1 MELSH
6 LIKKIGHSLVE
17 IRVRALKSIMC
28 KLDHSLISVSDLVQ
42 ERMLFVVLLEWF
54 NFPEV
59 PMQEEVLELL
69 STLSKHPS
77 AAQMLRDVGA
87 VEFLTQ
93 LSPNVEPRMRA
104 VIDGTL
110 DQLFHLPELLPSH
123 TMVYSHGQRV
133 TTPTV
138 PPVVP
143 PEEHLPK
150 MGYFQKSTPSHI
162 DVPPQRIAVHESVRC
177 LKFSVFPWLAL
188 TTTDRHILSS
198 NESSLR
204 SNNPNL
210 VRTTCE
216 LLRDVIMQDF
226 PAEIFLQRPSIVQNL
241 LSLLRLSSGEGEASY
256 LRLQAL
262 ACLRQLCVGLRSRL
276 RFHQDPS
283 FYSAKQDPVSQNS
296 SLSYSQEVRGTQRS
310 QASSPGAECSPRP
323 SVVGRTGQRA
333 RGDGQDGDAASN
345 SGSSHRGG
353 AVVQAPRQTPQSP
366 ADVANLEL
374 PDLGVEDILELQLQ
388 QLTLAQFTIAT
399 MEHAIPLLKTEG
411 LHVFQRVL
419 ELLCDAVLLLGDS
432 VCELVWD
439 DRSLVGMELKEKL
452 QACMEVLGDILSYH
466 QSYSADIPHS
476 SLVHHRMAYTGTAIF
491 TIRLL
496 QTILPPEKAS
506 DNLPESMATAMFH
519 LCLDTTLGSVLP
531 SMQESA
537 VAYLEQVNSDGH
549 DLYRRVIR
557 AALWMES
564 TCNFLKEAQAEGE
577 KNWLELLELA
587 DQAIDGLPYH
597 QHLPIVKECIHICS
611 YLWKFDQPSPLLQ
624 RESQKVLLKLLS
636 HPLLPV
642 KTETYTCTLNLVKDS
657 LGIQKV
663 SRVAS
668 AACSGVHF
676 LLHHRVLYEISA
688 FGLQDSAEKVN
699 VAAKDILLFL
709 LKGRLMMTASTWD
722 RFNEALY
729 PVIPVLQGYAGSEES
744 LGNCVLLISDMS
756 DVARDDVFPNTAK
769 LKAALRLLF
778 TKQPTVR
785 VAAVQHIL
793 PHLTS
798 AEGANTA
805 RPDLDQ
811 PALSS
816 LPTLYCLRNP
826 VDITLDTSNK
836 SFLKVESVEKLFCI
850 LTSDTVDLS
859 LRRSAAE
866 QLAVVLQDTT
876 MHQVLKNLGIT
887 DKVISFII
895 ESVNGNKSLDCLLE
909 PCVCILR
916 KLVYA
921 DPSLRHSLAQRTA
934 LLLILLRASLIL
946 KENKGNGS
954 EITVLM
960 YLLLFD
966 EIASV
971 EIWSDKSNTDGTLA
985 PFSLPLSVMRRYNIP
1000 FQAVTH
1006 HAVSPYCCVL
1016 PPSSDLLTLAPARH
1030 ALQLAWNTAW
1040 HSGIDS
1046 LLEELRGIA
1055 SDVIEFHDDL
1065 RLSEAQVVSL
1075 RASHLPTGLQD
1086 CMQAIVMAAGHS
1098 SVTSALSRLS
1108 LYLLID
1114 RLALP
1119 HIHTHSCRDTLRSL
1133 TWQSAITRFL
1143 QVRPACV
1150 EDERLLVG
1158 IVAFLNAHFKQMH
1171 RESASDPEDK
1181 DLRWILELLLNQ
1193 ETVSL
1198 LDLLLGVETQTS
1210 SQSQGGAE
1218 ELKSQVSQRLQRELT
1233 SFFNI
1238 LLHRLTHTTDRL
1250 CLALAGPFK
1259 SQLAVRLL
1267 QSLRVSDAPR
1277 FYGLPSLERTL
1288 LGMVSLTAQPG
1299 WSSHCPDLEP
1309 ISLCSKYLSGLL
1321 EVISSFYVEWG
1332 GNSMSF
1338 MGKGVTKN
1346 AVICLLHLSH
1356 EMMAE
1361 NNDKDFIS
1369 QWSLGQ
1375 EAGSEEANSSQLGLA
1390 WLIPLWVDRDPEVR
1404 FASLGVGAALSSAPS
1419 GCQAL
1424 CASCQNISGGLWGT
1438 LLNILLDQQESSM
1451 VRREAAFILQ
1461 NLLVMP
1467 MPANAEEAKDSHWQ
1481 NPCVHDEVSGVS
1493 LVGLPALQA
1502 LLYHCQYFQHVALS
1516 ASACYRGRYTFH
1528 LQPPAA
1534 AAATRSPSPQES
1546 TSGDSENSLWFWRS
1560 APPAPTI
1567 NPSRPSSS
1575 LSTSSTVVGNTLAP
1589 SDIRG
1594 SGPHTPKAP
1603 SPLGTTQDT
1612 PASRLMAQGQSDT
1625 DTSDSVISQDSR
1637 QGEPS
1642 AVEPV
1647 VMVTPDLLTAHCG
1660 LLTNLLAI
1668 LPDFTLAA
1676 IRHSQLLQSLA
1687 SLVDT
1692 GPIEKC
1698 LSELKTPN
1706 VLPGEREDIKSQVVT
1721 LLQFLSSFSKL
1732 LQLCVT
1738 VSQELIGQMDFL
1750 KLLLTTVVTV
1760 LMLDTEGLDART
1772 RDAVCVCWADV
1783 FTLLATLV
1791 RRDSSAAYPS
1801 VSAALGRRW
1810 QTFAETLSMCVN
1822 EKFADPLLHTVAL
1835 QFLCALFSEETK
1847 RRCAE
1852 FATPTSKCVTPLSDT
1867 LNGPSASQLC
1877 ELLLQSFEK
1886 RSLQDPIKKLTAR
1899 SLTALLACSPTA
1911 QKHAAKA
1918 GLIDSCVEQMK
1929 QSYSQLH
1936 LESVRPGKAAHRKK
1950 EESHLKEVKL
1960 TVEILWSALYRNDEC
1975 KAVATD
1981 ARLTSALHALWPW
1994 LLLDDPTMEAVLEL
2008 LCVYTANCTAACSSL
2023 CGGGPGVAPGS
2034 RGPPSSSLMHSVMKL
2049 ASGVAPDNSPVQKL
2063 AFSLLA
2069 NLAMSRD
2076 CRGLLQKSNFLQ
2088 AFLSVPVP
2096 KAGGGK
2102 AAAAAAAAAG
2112 GGGGLLG
2119 LWLRLLVSLSF
2130 GEDGQQS
2137 ILRVTGALEL
2147 LADLAPHRRHA
2158 LLILHNLC
2166 FCPANKPHVLA
2177 NDKAMRVLVF
2187 CLESK
2192 EMEARSMGASALWA
2206 LLHNNQRAKTT
2217 LKCPSVRLRL
2227 EEAHTISKKEAEN
2240 KQEPMNAYLLKC
2252 LENLSQLLNN

>member
-1 MELSH
+1 MELSP

-17 IRVRALKSIMC
+17 IRVRALKSIIC
-28 KLDHSLISVSDLVQ
+28 KLDLSLISVSDIVQ
-42 ERMLFVVLLEWF
+42 EKTLFVYLLEWF

-77 AAQMLRDVGA
+77 AAQMLRDVEA
-87 VEFLTQ
+87 VDFLTQ
-93 LSPNVEPRMRA
+93 LSPNVEPRLRA

-110 DQLFHLPELLPSH
+110 DQLFRLPELLPSQ
-123 TMVYSHGQRV
+123 TMVYSHGQRT
-133 TTPTV
+133 TTPTA
-138 PPVVP
+138 PTVVP
-143 PEEHLPK
+143 PEEHFPK
-150 MGYFQKSTPSHI
+150 MGYFHKSMPSHT
-162 DVPPQRIAVHESVRC
+162 DVPPQKIAVHESVRC
-177 LKFSVFPWLAL
+177 LKFSVFPWLTL
-188 TTTDRHILSS
+188 TNTDRHILSS

-204 SNNPNL
+204 SSNPNL

-216 LLRDVIMQDF
+216 LLCDVIMQDF
-226 PAEIFLQRPSIVQNL
+226 PAEIFLQRPSIVKSL
-241 LSLLRLSSGEGEASY
+241 LSLLRLGSGKGEASY
-256 LRLQAL
+256 LHLQAL
-262 ACLRQLCVGLRSRL
+262 SCLRQLCVELKRRL

-283 FYSAKQDPVSQNS
+283 FYSTKQDPVSQNS
-296 SLSYSQEVRGTQRS
+296 SFSYSHEVRTQRS

-323 SVVGRTGQRA
+323 SVVGRTDQRA

-353 AVVQAPRQTPQSP
+353 AAVQAPRQVPQSP
-366 ADVANLEL
+366 ADVAHLAL
-374 PDLGVEDILELQLQ
+374 PDLGAGDVLELQLQ
-388 QLTLAQFTIAT
+388 QLTLAQFIVST

-411 LHVFQRVL
+411 SHVFHRVL

-452 QACMEVLGDILSYH
+452 QACMELLGDILSYH
-466 QSYSADIPHS
+466 QSCKADIPHS
-476 SLVHHRMAYTGTAIF
+476 SQVHHRMAYTGSAIF
-491 TIRLL
+491 TIKLL

-506 DNLPESMATAMFH
+506 DHLPENAATAIFH
-519 LCLDTTLGSVLP
+519 LCLDTSLGRLLP
-531 SMQESA
+531 SMQEAA
-537 VAYLEQVNSDGH
+537 VAYLEQVNSDSH
-549 DLYRRVIR
+549 DLYRRVTC

-587 DQAIDGLPYH
+587 DQAIGGLPFH
-597 QHLPIVKECIHICS
+597 QHLPIVKECLHICS

-624 RESQKVLLKLLS
+624 TESQRLLLKLLS

-642 KTETYTCTLNLVKDS
+642 KTETYKCTLNLVKDC
-657 LGIQKV
+657 LGIRNV
-663 SRVAS
+663 SRQES
-668 AACSGVHF
+668 GACGGVNL

-699 VAAKDILLFL
+699 GAAKDILLFL

-729 PVIPVLQGYAGSEES
+729 PVMPILQGYAGTEES

-756 DVARDDVFPNTAK
+756 DVARDNVFPSTAK

-785 VAAVQHIL
+785 IAAVQQIL

-798 AEGANTA
+798 DDDAHTS

-811 PALSS
+811 PAIS
-816 LPTLYCLRNP
+816 LLPNLYCLRNP
-826 VDITLDTSNK
+826 SDITLDTSNK
-836 SFLKVESVEKLFCI
+836 SVLKVESVEKLFCI
-850 LTSDTVDLS
+850 LSSDTIDIS

-866 QLAVVLQDTT
+866 QLSVVLQNTT
-876 MHQVLKNLGIT
+876 MHPVLKNLGIT
-887 DKVISFII
+887 DKVTSFIM

-921 DPSLRHSLAQRTA
+921 DPSLRHSLAQRN
-934 LLLILLRASLIL
+934 LLLLTLLRASLIL
-946 KENKGNGS
+946 KENKGNES
-954 EITVLM
+954 EIAVLM
-960 YLLLFD
+960 GLLLFD
-966 EIASV
+966 EIASI
-971 EIWSDKSNTDGTLA
+971 EIWSDKSNTDVTLT
-985 PFSLPLSVMRRYNIP
+985 PFSLPLSVIRRYNIP
-1000 FQAVTH
+1000 FQAATH

-1016 PPSSDLLTLAPARH
+1016 PPSSDLLTLAPARQ
-1030 ALQLAWNTAW
+1030 ALQVAWNTAW
-1040 HSGIDS
+1040 HSGIDN
-1046 LLEELRGIA
+1046 LLEELHSI
-1055 SDVIEFHDDL
+1055 STDVTEFHPDL
-1065 RLSEAQVVSL
+1065 KLSKAQVLSL
-1075 RASHLPTGLQD
+1075 QAVHLPTALQD
-1086 CMQAIVMAAGHS
+1086 CIQAIVTAVGHS

-1119 HIHTHSCRDTLRSL
+1119 HIPTHSCRGTLQSL
-1133 TWQSAITRFL
+1133 SWQGTVSRFL
-1143 QVRPACV
+1143 QVHPACV

-1158 IVAFLNAHFKQMH
+1158 IVAFLNAYFKH
-1171 RESASDPEDK
+1171 TESASDPEDK

-1193 ETVSL
+1193 ETESL
-1198 LDLLLGVETQTS
+1198 LNLLLGVETQTS
-1210 SQSQGGAE
+1210 AQSPGELE
-1218 ELKSQVSQRLQRELT
+1218 ELKDHVSQRLQRELT
-1233 SFFNI
+1233 SLFNI
-1238 LLHRLTHTTDRL
+1238 LLLRLSHTADRL

-1288 LGMVSLTAQPG
+1288 QGMVSVTAQPG

-1309 ISLCSKYLSGLL
+1309 IPLCSKYLSGLL

-1332 GNSMSF
+1332 GNSLSF

-1356 EMMAE
+1356 EMMAK
-1361 NNDKDFIS
+1361 NKDNDFIS
-1369 QWSLGQ
+1369 QWSLGN
-1375 EAGSEEANSSQLGLA
+1375 EAAAEEASASQLCLA
-1390 WLIPLWVDRDPEVR
+1390 WLIPLWVDRDQEVR
-1404 FASLGVGAALSSAPS
+1404 FASLGLGAALSSLPS

-1481 NPCVHDEVSGVS
+1481 HPCVHDEVSGVS

-1516 ASACYRGRYTFH
+1516 ASSCYRGRYTFH
-1528 LQPPAA
+1528 LQPRAD
-1534 AAATRSPSPQES
+1534 ATSGPSPQES
-1546 TSGDSENSLWFWRS
+1546 NSLDSENSLWFWTCD
-1560 APPAPTI
+1560 PPAPTTDTC
-1567 NPSRPSSS
+1567 RPSSS
-1575 LSTSSTVVGNTLAP
+1575 LSTSSTV
-1589 SDIRG
+1589 IRV
-1594 SGPHTPKAP
+1594 SGPHTPKGP
-1603 SPLGTTQDT
+1603 SPSNITEDT

-1625 DTSDSVISQDSR
+1625 DTSGSVTSQDSR

-1647 VMVTPDLLTAHCG
+1647 VMVTPDLMTVHCG

-1668 LPDFTLAA
+1668 LPDFTLTA
-1676 IRHSQLLQSLA
+1676 IRHNQLLQALA
-1687 SLVDT
+1687 SLVDI

-1698 LSELKTPN
+1698 LTELKTPN
-1706 VLPGEREDIKSQVVT
+1706 VLPGEREDIKGQFVT

-1732 LQLCVT
+1732 LQSCVM

-1750 KLLLTTVVTV
+1750 KQLLTTLVAV
-1760 LMLDTEGLDART
+1760 LMLDTKGLDAGT

-1783 FTLLATLV
+1783 FMLLATLV
-1791 RRDSSAAYPS
+1791 RRDSSAAHPS

-1810 QTFAETLSMCVN
+1810 RTFAGTLSVCVN
-1822 EKFADPLLHTVAL
+1822 EKLADPLLHTVAL
-1835 QFLCALFSEETK
+1835 QFLCTIFTEETK
-1847 RRCAE
+1847 SVVVTTSNSKH
-1852 FATPTSKCVTPLSDT
+1852 ATALSDIV
-1867 LNGPSASQLC
+1867 NGPSASQLC
-1877 ELLLQSFEK
+1877 EVLLQSFEK
-1886 RSLQDPIKKLTAR
+1886 RALQDLLKKLTAR
-1899 SLTALLACSPTA
+1899 ALMTLLACSRTA
-1911 QKHAAKA
+1911 QNHAAKA

-1929 QSYSQLH
+1929 QTQSQLH
-1936 LESVRPGKAAHRKK
+1936 LESVRPGKASHRKK
-1950 EESHLKEVKL
+1950 EEGYLKEVKL
-1960 TVEILWSALYRNDEC
+1960 TVEILRSALYRNDEC
-1975 KAVATD
+1975 KMVATD
-1981 ARLTSALHALWPW
+1981 ARLTLALCALWPW

-2008 LCVYTANCTAACSSL
+2008 LCVYTANCTTACSSL

-2034 RGPPSSSLMHSVMKL
+2034 KGTLSNSLIHSVIKL
-2049 ASGVAPDNSPVQKL
+2049 ASGVAPDNSPIQKL

-2076 CRGLLQKSNFLQ
+2076 CRGFLQKNNFLQ
-2088 AFLSVPVP
+2088 AFLSVPMP
-2096 KAGGGK
+2096 KAGGVK
-2102 AAAAAAAAAG
+2102 ATYVG
-2112 GGGGLLG
+2112 GGGGSLLG
-2119 LWLRLLVSLSF
+2119 LWLRLLVNLSF
-2130 GEDGQQS
+2130 AEDGQQS

-2147 LADLAPHRRHA
+2147 LADLAQHRRHA
-2158 LLILHNLC
+2158 LLTLHNLC
-2166 FCPANKPHVLA
+2166 FCPANKPHVIA
-2177 NDKAMRVLVF
+2177 NDKAMKVLLC

-2192 EMEARSMGASALWA
+2192 EMETRSMGASALWA

-2217 LKCPSVRLRL
+2217 LKCPSVRLRI
-2227 EEAHTISKKEAEN
+2227 EEAHAISKKDAET
-2240 KQEPMNAYLLKC
+2240 KQEPMSTYLLKC

>member
-1 MELSH
+1 MELSP

-17 IRVRALKSIMC
+17 IRVRALKSIIC
-28 KLDHSLISVSDLVQ
+28 KLDHSLISVSDIVQ
-42 ERMLFVVLLEWF
+42 ERMLFVYLLEWF

-59 PMQEEVLELL
+59 PMKEEALELL

-87 VEFLTQ
+87 VDFLTQ
-93 LSPNVEPRMRA
+93 LSPNVEPRLRA

-110 DQLFHLPELLPSH
+110 DQLFQLPELLPSH
-123 TMVYSHGQRV
+123 TMVYSHRQR
-133 TTPTV
+133 TTSPTV
-138 PPVVP
+138 PTVVP
-143 PEEHLPK
+143 PEEHFPK
-150 MGYFQKSTPSHI
+150 MGYFHKSVPSPA
-162 DVPPQRIAVHESVRC
+162 DLPPQKIAVHESVRC
-177 LKFSVFPWLAL
+177 LKFSVFPWLTL
-188 TTTDRHILSS
+188 TNTDRHILSS

-204 SNNPNL
+204 SSNPNL

-216 LLRDVIMQDF
+216 LLCDVIMQDF
-226 PAEIFLQRPSIVQNL
+226 PAEIFLQRPSIVKNL
-241 LSLLRLSSGEGEASY
+241 LSLLKLGSGKGEASY
-256 LRLQAL
+256 LHMQAL
-262 ACLRQLCVGLRSRL
+262 SCLRQLCVVLRRRL

-283 FYSAKQDPVSQNS
+283 FYSTKQDPVSQNS
-296 SLSYSQEVRGTQRS
+296 SFSYSQEVRGTQRS

-345 SGSSHRGG
+345 SSHQGG
-353 AVVQAPRQTPQSP
+353 AAVQPQSP
-366 ADVANLEL
+366 ADVAHLDL
-374 PDLGVEDILELQLQ
+374 PDLGVEDVPVLQLQ
-388 QLTLAQFTIAT
+388 QLTLAQFTVAT
-399 MEHAIPLLKTEG
+399 MENAIPLLKTEG
-411 LHVFQRVL
+411 SHVFHRVL

-452 QACMEVLGDILSYH
+452 QACMELLGDILSYH
-466 QSYSADIPHS
+466 QSDSADSPHS
-476 SLVHHRMAYTGTAIF
+476 SQVHHRIAYTATAIF
-491 TIRLL
+491 TIKLL

-506 DNLPESMATAMFH
+506 DCLPENTATAIFH
-519 LCLDTTLGSVLP
+519 LCLDTSLGSLLP
-531 SMQESA
+531 SMQETA
-537 VAYLEQVNSDGH
+537 VAYLEQVNSDSH
-549 DLYRRVIR
+549 DLYRRVTR
-557 AALWMES
+557 ATLWMES
-564 TCNFLKEAQAEGE
+564 TCSFLKEAQAEGE

-587 DQAIDGLPYH
+587 DQAIDGLPFH
-597 QHLPIVKECIHICS
+597 QHLPIVKECVHICS

-624 RESQKVLLKLLS
+624 TESQKLLLKLLS

-642 KTETYTCTLNLVKDS
+642 KTETYTCTLDLVKDC
-657 LGIQKV
+657 LGIQNV
-663 SRVAS
+663 SRQEPG
-668 AACSGVHF
+668 ACSGVNF

-699 VAAKDILLFL
+699 AAAKDILLFL

-729 PVIPVLQGYAGSEES
+729 PVIPVLQGYTGTEES

-756 DVARDDVFPNTAK
+756 DMSRDNVFPSTAK

-785 VAAVQHIL
+785 IAAVQQIL

-798 AEGANTA
+798 DDGVNIA

-811 PALSS
+811 TVISS
-816 LPTLYCLRNP
+816 LPNLYCLRNP
-826 VDITLDTSNK
+826 LDITLDTSNK
-836 SFLKVESVEKLFCI
+836 SVLKVESVEKLFCI
-850 LTSDTVDLS
+850 LSSDTVDIS

-866 QLAVVLQDTT
+866 QLSVVLQDTT
-876 MHQVLKNLGIT
+876 MHPVLKNLGIT

-895 ESVNGNKSLDCLLE
+895 ESVNGNKSSDCLLE

-921 DPSLRHSLAQRTA
+921 DPSLRRSLAQRN
-934 LLLILLRASLIL
+934 LLLLTLLRASLIL

-954 EITVLM
+954 EIAVLM
-960 YLLLFD
+960 SLLLFD
-966 EIASV
+966 EIASI
-971 EIWSDKSNTDGTLA
+971 EIWSDKSNTDVTLA
-985 PFSLPLSVMRRYNIP
+985 TFSLPLTVIRRYNIP
-1000 FQAVTH
+1000 FQASSH

-1016 PPSSDLLTLAPARH
+1016 APSSDLLTLAPTH
-1030 ALQLAWNTAW
+1030 QALQVAWNTAW
-1040 HSGIDS
+1040 HCGIDN
-1046 LLEELRGIA
+1046 LLEELHD
-1055 SDVIEFHDDL
+1055 STNVTEFHADL
-1065 RLSEAQVVSL
+1065 QLSQAQILSL
-1075 RASHLPTGLQD
+1075 RAVHLPTALQD
-1086 CMQAIVMAAGHS
+1086 CIKAIVTAGGHS
-1098 SVTSALSRLS
+1098 SVTSALSRLN

-1119 HIHTHSCRDTLRSL
+1119 HIPTHSCRDTLHSL
-1133 TWQSAITRFL
+1133 SWQAAMTRFL
-1143 QVRPACV
+1143 QVHPACV

-1158 IVAFLNAHFKQMH
+1158 IVAFLNAYFKQMH
-1171 RESASDPEDK
+1171 TEAASDPEAK
-1181 DLRWILELLLNQ
+1181 DLRWILELLLNK

-1198 LDLLLGVETQTS
+1198 LNLLLGVETQS
-1210 SQSQGGAE
+1210 STQSPVESE
-1218 ELKSQVSQRLQRELT
+1218 ELKNHVSQRLQRELT
-1233 SFFNI
+1233 SFFNTL
-1238 LLHRLTHTTDRL
+1238 LLHLTHTADRL

-1277 FYGLPSLERTL
+1277 YYGLPSLERTL
-1288 LGMVSLTAQPG
+1288 QGMVSLTAQPG
-1299 WSSHCPDLEP
+1299 WSLHCPDLEP

-1356 EMMAE
+1356 EMIAE
-1361 NNDKDFIS
+1361 NKDKDFIS
-1369 QWSLGQ
+1369 QWSLGN
-1375 EAGSEEANSSQLGLA
+1375 EAAAEEASASQLGLA
-1390 WLIPLWVDRDPEVR
+1390 WLIPLWVDRDQEVR
-1404 FASLGVGAALSSAPS
+1404 FASLGLGAALSSVPS

-1481 NPCVHDEVSGVS
+1481 HPCVHDEVSGVS

-1516 ASACYRGRYTFH
+1516 ASTCYRGRYTFH
-1528 LQPPAA
+1528 LQPCAGAA
-1534 AAATRSPSPQES
+1534 SGPSPQES
-1546 TSGDSENSLWFWRS
+1546 TSLDSENSLWFWRC
-1560 APPAPTI
+1560 AQPALTI
-1567 NPSRPSSS
+1567 NSSRPSSS
-1575 LSTSSTVVGNTLAP
+1575 LSTSSTV
-1589 SDIRG
+1589 IRG
-1594 SGPHTPKAP
+1594 SGPHTPRAP
-1603 SPLGTTQDT
+1603 SPLSTTEDT

-1625 DTSDSVISQDSR
+1625 DTSDSVTSQDSR

-1642 AVEPV
+1642 AMEPV

-1668 LPDFTLAA
+1668 LPDFTLTA
-1676 IRHSQLLQSLA
+1676 IRHNQLLQALA
-1687 SLVDT
+1687 SLVDI

-1698 LSELKTPN
+1698 LTELKTPN
-1706 VLPGEREDIKSQVVT
+1706 ILPGERQDIKSQFVT

-1732 LQLCVT
+1732 LQSCVT

-1750 KLLLTTVVTV
+1750 KQLSTTLVVV
-1760 LMLDTEGLDART
+1760 LMLDTKGLDAGT
-1772 RDAVCVCWADV
+1772 RDTVCVCWADV
-1783 FTLLATLV
+1783 FMLLATLV

-1810 QTFAETLSMCVN
+1810 RTFAGTLSVCVN
-1822 EKFADPLLHTVAL
+1822 EKFVDPLLHTVAL
-1835 QFLCALFSEETK
+1835 QFLRTIFTEETK
-1847 RRCAE
+1847 RRGVEVTTSSCKH
-1852 FATPTSKCVTPLSDT
+1852 ATALSDI
-1867 LNGPSASQLC
+1867 LNGPSASRLC
-1877 ELLLQSFEK
+1877 ELLLQSFE
-1886 RSLQDPIKKLTAR
+1886 RRTPQDPLKKQTAR
-1899 SLTALLACSPTA
+1899 ALMTLLACSPTA
-1911 QKHAAKA
+1911 QNHAAKA

-1929 QSYSQLH
+1929 QTQSQLH
-1936 LESVRPGKAAHRKK
+1936 LESVRPGKVPHRKK
-1950 EESHLKEVKL
+1950 EEGYLREVKL
-1960 TVEILWSALYRNDEC
+1960 TVEILRSALYRNDEC
-1975 KAVATD
+1975 KVVATD
-1981 ARLTSALHALWPW
+1981 ARLTLVLYALWPW
-1994 LLLDDPTMEAVLEL
+1994 FVLDDPTMEAVLEL

-2023 CGGGPGVAPGS
+2023 CGGGPGIAPGS
-2034 RGPPSSSLMHSVMKL
+2034 KGTSSSSLMNSVMKL
-2049 ASGVAPDNSPVQKL
+2049 ASGIAPDNSPIQKL

-2076 CRGLLQKSNFLQ
+2076 CRGFLQKNNFLQ
-2088 AFLSVPVP
+2088 AFLSVPMP
-2096 KAGGGK
+2096 KGSGVKATSVGCGGGS
-2102 AAAAAAAAAG
+2102 
-2112 GGGGLLG
+2112 LLG
-2119 LWLRLLVSLSF
+2119 QWLRLLVSLSF
-2130 GEDGQQS
+2130 AEDGQQS

-2147 LADLAPHRRHA
+2147 LADLALHRRHA
-2158 LLILHNLC
+2158 LLTLHNLC
-2166 FCPANKPHVLA
+2166 FCPANKPHVIA
-2177 NDKAMRVLVF
+2177 NDKAMKVLLC

-2192 EMEARSMGASALWA
+2192 EMETRCMGASALWA

-2217 LKCPSVRLRL
+2217 LKCPSVRLRI
-2227 EEAHTISKKEAEN
+2227 EEAHTISKKDAES
-2240 KQEPMNAYLLKC
+2240 KQEPMSTYLLKC